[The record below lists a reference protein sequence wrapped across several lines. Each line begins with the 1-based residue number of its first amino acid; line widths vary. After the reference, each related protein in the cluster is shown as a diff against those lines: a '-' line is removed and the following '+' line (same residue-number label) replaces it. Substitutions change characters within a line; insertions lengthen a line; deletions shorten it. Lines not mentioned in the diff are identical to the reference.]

1 MKLLFDQNLSRHLP
15 RLLQDIFPDSLHVRM
30 IEMRRSGD
38 TRIWE
43 YAKEHDY
50 IIVTK
55 DIDFPEMS
63 RSLGPYPKVIH
74 ITLPN
79 CSTSDVEALLR
90 ERYGEIAELSGDDG
104 NGLSSLP

>member
-15 RLLQDIFPDSLHVRM
+15 RLLQDIFPESLHIRM
-30 IEMRRSGD
+30 IEMRSSRD
-38 TRIWE
+38 PRIWD

-55 DIDFPEMS
+55 DTDFPEMS
-63 RSLGPYPKVIH
+63 ESLGPFPKVIH

-79 CSTSDVEALLR
+79 CPISDVESLLR
-90 ERYGEIAELSGDDG
+90 NRFREIAALSEDNE
-104 NGLSSLP
+104 NGLLSLP